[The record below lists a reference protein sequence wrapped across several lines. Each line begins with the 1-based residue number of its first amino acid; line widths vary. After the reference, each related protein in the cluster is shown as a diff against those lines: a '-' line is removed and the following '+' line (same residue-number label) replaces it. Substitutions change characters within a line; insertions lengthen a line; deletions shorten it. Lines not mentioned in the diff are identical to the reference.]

1 MQHSF
6 WKRVKRRMGRALAHA
21 RRQALPER
29 LAKARIYGRP
39 SRLLHQLHVLECKF
53 VRTEKNMMLDFEF
66 CDLAQTMEPTTS
78 RNLHADHSGHPVAT
92 VADARQALH
101 AKTKFCTFVFS
112 NWKCATRNQFLEILS
127 QHMRVEVG
135 GRVMRCSRHG
145 ASRPP
150 EARYVKDSTLEIY
163 RPYKFVI
170 AFENSLGLHYTSEK
184 LATAINAHTV
194 PVYWGN
200 PNITN
205 YVNPERFI
213 NAFDFDTLESLA
225 RHVMRVHAD
234 DELYLRYLS
243 QPSCTPRQE
252 GQRFKERVPQH
263 RFGAMQRQLQDAPGA
278 FSLMY
283 QGEGQHSGRRFFE
296 QYARLMTGR
305 ALPLAQRSMFHRECL
320 SRFAREDRIR
330 VLAECLIVTSWPPE
344 QRIATRHFVS
354 HQHAWPHP
362 VFYQVVDMAE
372 RLDAK
377 D

>member
-1 MQHSF
+1 
-6 WKRVKRRMGRALAHA
+6 MGCALAHA

-29 LAKARIYGRP
+29 LAQAKIYGRP
-39 SRLLHQLHVLECKF
+39 SRLLLHLHVLEYKF
-53 VRTEKNMMLDFEF
+53 VDTQENATPDFEF

-78 RNLHADHSGHPVAT
+78 RNLHADHSEYPVAT
-92 VADARQALH
+92 VADARQTLH

-112 NWKCATRNQFLEILS
+112 NWKCATRNRFLEILART
-127 QHMRVEVG
+127 MRVDVG
-135 GRVMRCSRHG
+135 GRVLRSMRG
-145 ASRPP
+145 APP
-150 EARYVKDSTLEIY
+150 REHPTFREAATDFY

-225 RHVMRVHAD
+225 RHVLRVHAD

-252 GQRFKERVPQH
+252 GQRFKERAPQH
-263 RFGAMQRQLQDAPGA
+263 RFGAMQRQLQDAPGV

-305 ALPLAQRSMFHRECL
+305 ALPLAQRRMFHRECL
-320 SRFAREDRIR
+320 SRFAREGNHRI
-330 VLAECLIVTSWPPE
+330 LAECLVVTSWPPG
-344 QRIATRHFVS
+344 QRIATRHFIS
-354 HQHAWPHP
+354 RQHAWPHP
-362 VFYQVVDMAE
+362 AFYQVVDMAGW
-372 RLDAK
+372 LDAK
-377 D
+377 AS